1 MIRAKRDR
9 LLAAVSAGA
18 VLVGV
23 LTVSP
28 HGSAALSAPASA
40 IGADDGIA
48 LDIEDE
54 AFWEGSVGGPTAI
67 ADACDLE
74 VELDASCV
82 EFPITVAAGGD
93 RLRVGL
99 DRPSGY
105 GAELTL
111 SLLDPSGVARETTD
125 DRVRDAAQQASGFQ
139 SFELF
144 VDAPE
149 GGTWTARVTN
159 RSAGSSTFRMR
170 AKLEEAPAEVGNGR
184 DNRVAKRLLPN
195 LRPTPPFELT
205 FKGPDPASINGCRQ
219 DEIAEA
225 GARVCLRFSAGPLN
239 VGEGPLDLLYDGAG
253 QLEGTITQRIHRT
266 DGTVEEVPGG
276 TFHYHLNHAHYHH
289 DSIGGNELL
298 RVAPD
303 GSLTQV
309 SSTPKTGYCMGDY
322 LIADWTSFSNSP
334 PRTYDEQAQ
343 SCGLTGPLG
352 ANLGLATGWGD
363 IYGWA
368 TPGNYVEFDGAG
380 DGEYVVR
387 MASNDDGNI
396 VESDHTDNIAYTHF
410 RVEGTTITVLER
422 GIGLG
427 PADPHKQ
434 VVRDDN
440 RLGVAL

>member
-1 MIRAKRDR
+1 MMRGTRKR
-9 LLAAVSAGA
+9 LLAGLSAGA
-18 VLVGV
+18 MLMGALAVA
-23 LTVSP
+23 P
-28 HGSAALSAPASA
+28 QGSAALSSSAPAV
-40 IGADDGIA
+40 GAEDGLA
-48 LDIEDE
+48 LDIDDE
-54 AFWEGSVGGPTAI
+54 AFWDGSVGGPTAI
-67 ADACDLE
+67 ADACSLE
-74 VELDASCV
+74 VELGSSCV
-82 EFPITVAAGGD
+82 EFPITIAAGGE

-111 SLLDPSGVARETTD
+111 SLLDPSGAARETAED
-125 DRVRDAAQQASGFQ
+125 QVRDAVQQASGFQ

-149 GGTWTARVTN
+149 SGTWTARVTN
-159 RSAGSSTFRMR
+159 RSAGASTFRMR
-170 AKLEEAPAEVGNGR
+170 AKLEAASVKNGNGP
-184 DNRVAKRLLPN
+184 DNRAPKRLLPN

-219 DEIAEA
+219 DEIVEA
-225 GARVCLRFSAGPLN
+225 GARVCLRFSAGPMNL
-239 VGEGPLDLLYDGAG
+239 GDGPLDLVYDGAG

-266 DGTVEEVPGG
+266 DGSVEEVPGG

-298 RVAPD
+298 RVEPD

-322 LIADWTSFSNSP
+322 FIADWWSFSSSP
-334 PRTYDEQAQ
+334 ARTYDEQVQ

-363 IYGWA
+363 IYGWS

-396 VESDHTDNIAYTHF
+396 VESDASDNIAYTHF

-427 PADPHKQ
+427 PSDPRKQ
-434 VVRDDN
+434 VVDDDN
-440 RLGVAL
+440 RLALAL